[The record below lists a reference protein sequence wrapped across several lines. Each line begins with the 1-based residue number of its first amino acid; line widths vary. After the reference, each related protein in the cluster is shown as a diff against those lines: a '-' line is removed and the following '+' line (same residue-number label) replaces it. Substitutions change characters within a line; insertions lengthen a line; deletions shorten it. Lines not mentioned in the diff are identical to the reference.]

1 MRWTK
6 WAGLAAAIALI
17 LSCFF
22 TWIIIPGKNIVVTG
36 IDSTGTYFGKPGYLT
51 LIFATIFLILHLTPR
66 IWAKRLNVIVSAF
79 NLAWA
84 IRNYYLMSTCRAGDC
99 PDVQIA
105 LYVVLG
111 SSILLLI
118 ASLFPDIKLKEP
130 GK

>member
-1 MRWTK
+1 MK

-22 TWIIIPGKNIVVTG
+22 IWIIIPSKGIVVTG
-36 IDSTGTYFGKPGYLT
+36 IDSTGTNFGKPGYLT
-51 LIFATIFLILHLTPR
+51 LIFASIFLVLHLTPR
-66 IWAKRLNVIVSAF
+66 IWAKRTNVIIAAF

-84 IRNYYLMSTCRAGDC
+84 IRNFYLMSICPGGDC
-99 PDVQIA
+99 PDRQIA
-105 LYVVLG
+105 LFVMLG

-118 ASLFPDIKLKEP
+118 ASLFPDIKLKES